1 LKRIWYELLS
11 RKEFV
16 DAGGTIDRA
25 CFGIFPAKDRAEEI
39 ASYFEMLG
47 EEVEIVEVEAD
58 WNKALDC

>member
-1 LKRIWYELLS
+1 MKRIWYELLS

-39 ASYFEMLG
+39 ASIAFVRTNAEIRGYTPYDPLG
-47 EEVEIVEVEAD
+47 E
-58 WNKALDC
+58 KP